1 LRLNSIRALLSRD
14 QKTKMASG
22 LIEIQP
28 SELAFPFEVKK
39 QSTCSMQFTN
49 KSDQFVAF
57 KVKTTNPKQYCVRPN
72 IGVVQPRSICDV
84 TVTMQAQKE
93 APHDMHC
100 KDKFLIQTV
109 VTKDGSTTKDV
120 TAELFS
126 KEPGKVIEECK
137 LRVVYIPTN
146 HPSPVPEEP
155 EEGTSPRF
163 SNVENGNRSS
173 VMFDSV
179 SKSFDERS
187 KVEPKVQIIKLTEE
201 RTYAL
206 QQNEKLRQELG
217 LLKKERNRR
226 GSGFSLKFLLI
237 VGLLGAL
244 AGYIMKRT

>member
-1 LRLNSIRALLSRD
+1 
-14 QKTKMASG
+14 MASG
-22 LIEIQP
+22 LLEIQP

-72 IGVVQPRSICDV
+72 IGVVQPRSTCDV

-93 APHDMHC
+93 APPDMHC
-100 KDKFLIQTV
+100 RDKFLIQTV

-126 KEPGKVIEECK
+126 KEPGKVVEECK
-137 LRVVYIPTN
+137 LRVVYIPVN

-173 VMFDSV
+173 V
-179 SKSFDERS
+179 
-187 KVEPKVQIIKLTEE
+187 QIIKLTEE

-206 QQNEKLRQELG
+206 QQNEKLRQELVQTIIVKLTSSLTCSWFFWQLIISCINKTQE

-226 GSGFSLKFLLI
+226 SGGFSLKFLLI